1 MAVALNNPFSL
12 TADLASIV
20 ISFKFERSYLT
31 SFRADLF
38 SKRGRWRSKMQYWA
52 YYISIFIMGL
62 TLLIHLQLIAAPTIL
77 VPIGFLLAIV
87 FIATGVSAA
96 MKIEVDLDFIFHK
109 NQDKKDFK

>member
-1 MAVALNNPFSL
+1 
-12 TADLASIV
+12 
-20 ISFKFERSYLT
+20 
-31 SFRADLF
+31 
-38 SKRGRWRSKMQYWA
+38 MQYWA

-96 MKIEVDLDFIFHK
+96 MTIEVDLDFIFHK